1 MMPEPTKVEARE
13 GFRLRVEYSD
23 GESGEVDLSDVAG
36 LGIFKAWDDRE
47 FFERVHITSFGAI
60 AWNDEI
66 DICPDTVYF
75 DLRGKTPDEM
85 LPGLTAI
92 PSRLL
97 QER

>member
-13 GFRLRVEYSD
+13 GFRVWVEYSD

-60 AWNDEI
+60 AWNDQIE
-66 DICPDTVYF
+66 ICPDNVYF
-75 DLRGKTPDEM
+75 DLTGKTPEEM